1 MLDRFRSIVVG
12 LSVIVLV
19 ALISLYLV
27 VQIGG
32 GEDIFGE
39 SEGSL
44 QPVDFA
50 LLDYSP
56 DDSGYLLC
64 PEAACG
70 QAVPDGVS
78 PLFLVDQGRL
88 RQLFVDFAD
97 ANPTVN
103 TFRFDLRTSQFD
115 FTEKMPGQPFPA
127 VVTVKIIKVDDYS
140 STAAIYSRQPVGGS
154 DKSDHMERVTR
165 WLRVLL
171 ETANGSTT

>member
-19 ALISLYLV
+19 ALISLYLI

-44 QPVDFA
+44 APVDFA
-50 LLDYSP
+50 QLSYNA
-56 DDSGYLLC
+56 DDTGYLIC
-64 PEAACG
+64 PVNNCG
-70 QAVPDGVS
+70 QAVPDGPS
-78 PLFLVDQGRL
+78 PIFNVGQNRL
-88 RQLFVDFAD
+88 RQLFIDFAD
-97 ANPTVN
+97 TNPTVD
-103 TFRFDLRTSQFD
+103 TFRFDLRTNQFD

-127 VVTVKIIKVDDYS
+127 VVTVKIIAVDDYS
-140 STAAIYSRQPVGGS
+140 STAAIFSRQPVGGS

-171 ETANGSTT
+171 ETTNGTAT